1 MGLDAWGSPALMGD
15 KFSFAFVDEDIF
27 QEFIDA
33 LQDAKLHTEMTALLM
48 DAQTFAVTKEVW
60 LPGEYEQW
68 TNISIFQMPAP
79 VMDDDNDEFYDE
91 DEE

>member
-1 MGLDAWGSPALMGD
+1 MMGD

-33 LQDAKLHTEMTALLM
+33 LQEAKLHTEMTALLM
-48 DAQTFAVTKEVW
+48 DAQTFAVTKEIW
-60 LPGEYEQW
+60 LPGEYDPW
-68 TNISIFQMPAP
+68 TNISIFEMPAP
-79 VMDDDNDEFYDE
+79 VMDEDNDEFYDD